1 MKCNVALLVTLAKG
15 LGAGLPIGAILC
27 NQKTS
32 SVFNPGDH
40 GSTFGGNPVS
50 CAGAIVV
57 LDEICNEGTYA
68 SIEKKGQLVKTL
80 LNNSSSSKI
89 KEIRGKG
96 LILGIEIEGSSSE
109 VQKKAAE
116 KGLLVLTAG
125 PNVIRLLPPLI
136 ISEDELSD
144 GINTLISC
152 L

>member
-1 MKCNVALLVTLAKG
+1 MSLAKICLLPCMHPAIIG
-15 LGAGLPIGAILC
+15 LY
-27 NQKTS
+27 
-32 SVFNPGDH
+32 F
-40 GSTFGGNPVS
+40 
-50 CAGAIVV
+50 
-57 LDEICNEGTYA
+57 
-68 SIEKKGQLVKTL
+68 

>member
-1 MKCNVALLVTLAKG
+1 MVQPL
-15 LGAGLPIGAILC
+15 
-27 NQKTS
+27 
-32 SVFNPGDH
+32 
-40 GSTFGGNPVS
+40 GGNPVS

-57 LDEICNEGTYA
+57 LDEICNNETYA
-68 SIEKKGQLVKTL
+68 SVEKKGQLVKTL

-109 VQKKAAE
+109 VQKKAVE

-136 ISEDELSD
+136 IDEEELSD